1 MALRRQ
7 SVSTRTL
14 VGGVLAGAA
23 FGSALTLAILT
34 GLGVRLQPNLQTP
47 AFNKFFS
54 AYEDLTQRYYFP
66 VTQQALL
73 DGAIRGM
80 TQALNDPFTAYFTP
94 AAAKQFQKY
103 LSNSFD
109 GIGVVLEQSGGEF
122 LIVSVTPHSPAEKA
136 GLHALDVITKVDGKS
151 LQGLSIDQVSQ
162 QVVGPLGTQV
172 KLTILRRSEA
182 DRTFEVSVTRA
193 KITSPSVTSK
203 MLTNHV
209 GYLAISVVGNETSQ
223 EVKDAVAGLKKQGA
237 TRLVIDLRGN
247 GGGYLEQAELIA
259 DQLIPTGKVVVQTQA
274 AGKQPEL
281 IRSTGP
287 GLKMPMA
294 VLMDKDTA
302 SAAEVLAAA
311 LHEDIKAPLIGTIS
325 YGKGTV
331 QETQMY
337 PDGSGLKYTVAR
349 WLTPTGAW
357 IHHRGLTPTDT
368 VALPSYFYLSPLT
381 QAALPLQSGQ
391 NTPDVSTLQ
400 KVLQALGYKLDRNDG
415 YFDES
420 TVQALK
426 QFQTS
431 VKLPAT
437 GMANRATANLL
448 QASLQDLLAR
458 SDTQLQ
464 KAQQVVLQESP

>member
-1 MALRRQ
+1 MRRQ

-23 FGSALTLAILT
+23 LGSALTLVSLT
-34 GLGVRLQPNLQTP
+34 WMGVRFQPNLQTP
-47 AFNKFFS
+47 AFHKFFS

-80 TQALNDPFTAYFTP
+80 TQALNDPFTDYFTP

-122 LIVSVTPHSPAEKA
+122 VIVSVTPQSPAEKA
-136 GLHALDVITKVDGKS
+136 GLHALDVITKVDGKA

-162 QVVGPLGTQV
+162 RVVGPLGTKV
-172 KLTILRRSEA
+172 NLTILRPSESN
-182 DRTFEVSVTRA
+182 RTLEVRVTRA

-203 MLTNHV
+203 LLSNHV
-209 GYLAISVVGNETSQ
+209 GYLAISVVGNQTAQ
-223 EVKDAVAGLKKQGA
+223 EVTDALKGLQKQGA
-237 TRLVIDLRGN
+237 TRLIIDLRGN

-259 DQLIPTGKVVVQTQA
+259 DQLIPAGKVVVQTQSS
-274 AGKQPEL
+274 GQQPQL

-287 GLKMPMA
+287 GLKMPMV

-311 LHEDIKAPLIGTIS
+311 LQEDIKAPLIGTIS

-349 WLTPTGAW
+349 WLTPTGTW
-357 IHHRGLTPTDT
+357 IHHHGLTPNDP
-368 VALPSYFYLSPLT
+368 VALPSYFTLPPLT
-381 QAALPLQSGQ
+381 QATFPLQNGE
-391 NTPDVSTLQ
+391 NTPDVTTLQ
-400 KVLQALGYKLDRNDG
+400 KVLQALGYTVDRTDG

-420 TVQALK
+420 TVQAVK
-426 QFQTS
+426 QFQAS

-437 GMANRATANLL
+437 GMINRTTANLL
-448 QASLQDLLAR
+448 QATWQNLLTH
-458 SDTQLQ
+458 SDTQLE